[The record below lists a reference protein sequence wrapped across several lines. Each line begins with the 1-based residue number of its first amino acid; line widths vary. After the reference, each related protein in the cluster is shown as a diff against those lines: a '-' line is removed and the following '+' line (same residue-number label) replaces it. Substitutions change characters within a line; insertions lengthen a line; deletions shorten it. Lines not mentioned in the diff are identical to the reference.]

1 MFTHMCVKSV
11 CACVT
16 TCVCMCGCTNVCS
29 VLGGVAY
36 FLLLGLPSGSSR
48 LRPLITPLSTLALSE
63 LLYSVKSRKLN
74 LWNNDTSHNTHCY
87 TVGQQHTTQYTLFG
101 KLGQHHY
108 TTHTAIQ

>member
-1 MFTHMCVKSV
+1 MFTHVCEECV
-11 CACVT
+11 

-74 LWNNDTSHNTHCY
+74 LWNDDTSHNTLLYSRTTTHY
-87 TVGQQHTTQYTLFG
+87 TV
-101 KLGQHHY
+101 
-108 TTHTAIQ
+108 IQ